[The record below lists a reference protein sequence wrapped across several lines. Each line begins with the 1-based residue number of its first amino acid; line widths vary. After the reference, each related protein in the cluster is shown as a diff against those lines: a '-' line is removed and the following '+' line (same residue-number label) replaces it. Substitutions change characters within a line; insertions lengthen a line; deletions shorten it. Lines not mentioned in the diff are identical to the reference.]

1 MADISITRGAIS
13 YQVRGTN
20 RVRNQFRAIA
30 AFYPRK
36 VDKVARRDMQRIR
49 RILKAKPYP
58 PKRTGQTYRRTGLL
72 SNKWA
77 VKRDRPGVWSI
88 VNNAARGGKK
98 YPGYVVGDKQAWMH
112 KNRWWIA
119 SKEIEKEMP
128 EFTRNLSQELDR
140 DLA

>member
-1 MADISITRGAIS
+1 MTDINVTRGPIRFV
-13 YQVRGTN
+13 VRGTN
-20 RVRNQFRAIA
+20 RVRNQLRAIA

-36 VDKVARRDMQRIR
+36 VDGVAHRDMQRIR
-49 RILKAKPYP
+49 RKLKAKPYP
-58 PKRTGQTYRRTGLL
+58 PKRPQQTYRRTGLL

-77 VKRDRPGVWSI
+77 VRRTKPGVWAI
-88 VNNAARGGKK
+88 VNNASRRGKP
-98 YPGYVVGDKQAWMH
+98 YPGFVVGDRQAWMH

-119 SKEIEKEMP
+119 SEEIEKEMP